1 MTRRRIALFVLTA
14 YIATGVLLEVTHHDD
29 IALGSGS
36 RPTVAE
42 HDCSARETH
51 VPLDSLHPC
60 MACFQSS
67 QRIATP
73 AQSFVPDFEA
83 FLCLSVVLSPDEQ
96 FFSTDY
102 LFTGKRGPP
111 LS

>member
-1 MTRRRIALFVLTA
+1 
-14 YIATGVLLEVTHHDD
+14 
-29 IALGSGS
+29 
-36 RPTVAE
+36 
-42 HDCSARETH
+42 
-51 VPLDSLHPC
+51 

-96 FFSTDY
+96 FLSTDY